1 MQPKR
6 AAAVYYTRMRRTIAA
21 LVLVLAMPAPAAAW
35 GAAAHRMI
43 MDRAFALLPPAVRE
57 LFDGRR
63 EELVLRVNDPD
74 LWRVAGWDD
83 GPNHFL
89 DFDEYGAYPFVALP
103 REYGAAIEKYGLEP
117 LRRNGVLPWRIAE
130 QYGNLRRA
138 FADRQGPY
146 GVGNAVIYG
155 SALAHYIQDATQP
168 LHATTNYDGQST
180 GNRGVHDRFERDLI
194 ARVQARLKIAPGDV
208 VPLTNPRDVAFETL
222 LSSFQQVDRVL
233 QADRTA
239 ANGQTVYD
247 DAYYERFYTNIR
259 GVLEE
264 RLAIAVRLTAG
275 LIAGA
280 WQQAGI

>member
-1 MQPKR
+1 
-6 AAAVYYTRMRRTIAA
+6 MRRTIA
-21 LVLVLAMPAPAAAW
+21 VLLFVLALPAPAAAW
-35 GAAAHRMI
+35 GSAAHRFI
-43 MDRAFALLPPAVRE
+43 MDRAFTLLPPAVRE

-63 EELVLRVNDPD
+63 NELVLRVNDPD

-103 REYGAAIEKYGLEP
+103 REYDAALEKYGLER
-117 LRRNGVLPWRIAE
+117 LRRNGLLPWRIVE

-146 GVGNAVIYG
+146 AVGNAVIFG

-180 GNRGVHDRFERDLI
+180 GNRGVHDRFERDLFE
-194 ARVQARLKIAPGDV
+194 RVQARLRIAPGDAV
-208 VPLTNPRDVAFETL
+208 APLTNPRDAAFETL
-222 LSSFQQVDRVL
+222 LSSFQKVDRVM
-233 QADRTA
+233 QADRAA

-247 DAYYERFYTNIR
+247 DAYYERFYANIR
-259 GVLEE
+259 DVLEE
-264 RLAIAVRLTAG
+264 RLTAAVRLTAG

-280 WQQAGI
+280 WQQAGL